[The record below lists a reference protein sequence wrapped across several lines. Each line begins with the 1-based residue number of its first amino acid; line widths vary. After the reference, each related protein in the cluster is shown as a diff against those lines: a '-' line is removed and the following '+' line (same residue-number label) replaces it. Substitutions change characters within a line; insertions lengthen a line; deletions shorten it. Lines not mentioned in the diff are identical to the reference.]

1 MTPVPEN
8 VLALVRVF
16 SHPFN
21 FCLSQPRKFKTWA
34 PSVGASPPFYIPH
47 RRLIPRPFRKRSSKG
62 PRVGKINNFK
72 YPSGPYSK
80 PQLHRL
86 HGVTRVDL
94 KLSAA
99 TFQAPS
105 CPQAPPCCPSG
116 TTALLGPF
124 GILHLPIYSISGSLR
139 SSWILLTPDC
149 TIILSPTLIH

>member
-34 PSVGASPPFYIPH
+34 PSVGASPPFHIPH
-47 RRLIPRPFRKRSSKG
+47 RRLIPRPFSQRSSKVPG
-62 PRVGKINNFK
+62 LGRLTTPNIPLVPT
-72 YPSGPYSK
+72 PSPS
-80 PQLHRL
+80 PTDRM
-86 HGVTRVDL
+86 GVTWVDL

-124 GILHLPIYSISGSLR
+124 SILHPLIYSISGSSS